1 MRGFGFVL
9 AMAALLLP
17 SLSYSQNRHAASVS
31 ANASDAMLQPAEV
44 PADKATTTAAPERR
58 SLMGMVMDAVIAS
71 AEQQSAQEVSRRAAG
86 ARNAPSVQLKPTVA
100 TPAAAVTLSPD
111 LVTREQ
117 VAVESEP

>member
-17 SLSYSQNRHAASVS
+17 SLSYSQNRQPAS

-44 PADKATTTAAPERR
+44 PADKPTTTAASERR
-58 SLMGMVMDAVIAS
+58 SLMGMVMDVVIAS
-71 AEQQSAQEVSRRAAG
+71 AEQQSAQQASRRAAG
-86 ARNAPSVQLKPTVA
+86 ARNAPSVQLKPAVA